1 MDCQLAMAS
10 GVTAAYLIATSL
22 NITRF
27 PSELFGVARLKG
39 TSQAHWNTPAIILVL
54 GKGRQDQQEFK
65 VILSQ
70 QGAQSQPAIL
80 RLQGLK
86 VTVCTLLQL

>member
-27 PSELFGVARLKG
+27 PSELFGVARLEG
-39 TSQAHWNTPAIILVL
+39 TSQAQWNTPAIILVL
-54 GKGRQDQQEFK
+54 GKGRKEHQEFK

-70 QGAQSQPAIL
+70 PGIL